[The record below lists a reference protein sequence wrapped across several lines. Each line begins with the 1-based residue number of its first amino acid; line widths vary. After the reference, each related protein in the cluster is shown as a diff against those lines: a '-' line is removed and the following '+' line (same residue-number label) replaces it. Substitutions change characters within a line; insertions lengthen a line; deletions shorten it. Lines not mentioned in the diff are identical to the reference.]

1 MIHKTNPAEELESIV
16 DTASE
21 AEFERKLNGI
31 VIEGLRAER
40 NAERS
45 RADHWRFVFWCLLGN
60 ILLLVAGFVVAWMRE

>member
-1 MIHKTNPAEELESIV
+1 MTNPAEELESIV

-45 RADHWRFVFWCLLGN
+45 RADHWRFMFWCLLGN
-60 ILLLVAGFVVAWMRE
+60 SLFGVIFFALIRLWGK